1 MFPVRRRLSGEKRA
15 VLQSALRAKRPMQ
28 PTTEQDSDLSTEP
41 YSTIRLRD
49 GRTVAYLEVGIA
61 DGFPIFHFH
70 GHGSSRLEVRL
81 LAEEAAEFGIRLIG
95 IDRPGVGRS
104 DPNRGAR
111 LMDWPED
118 IAAVADEL
126 GIERFAI
133 EGISGGGPYA
143 LACAHKIPHRL
154 TACGLVSTVVPSD
167 LFRKAAPTWMSTIWS
182 MAEHFPKALRFL
194 LRLALPDSAPNV
206 KAVERRLLRISSW
219 LAEPDRTFLRTSE
232 LRTALARAI
241 VEGRRQGSRAQRE
254 EAVTELL
261 PWGFQIEETTFENIF
276 LWHGAR
282 DRVIPIGPARLLA
295 QVLPHCQ
302 ATYYPD
308 EGHFSVL
315 VNHAKDI
322 SDALRG

>member
-1 MFPVRRRLSGEKRA
+1 
-15 VLQSALRAKRPMQ
+15 MQ
-28 PTTEQDSDLSTEP
+28 FSSEQDSDLSTEL

-49 GRTVAYLEVGIA
+49 GRTITYLEVGNA

-81 LAEEAAEFGIRLIG
+81 LAEKAAEFGIRLIG

-111 LMDWPED
+111 LMDWPD
-118 IAAVADEL
+118 DVAAVADEL

-143 LACAHKIPHRL
+143 LACAYKIPHRL

-167 LFRKAAPTWMSTIWS
+167 LFRKAAPTWMSTMWS
-182 MAEHFPKALRFL
+182 MAEHCPKALRFF

-206 KAVERRLLRISSW
+206 QAVERRLLRISSW
-219 LAEPDRTFLRTSE
+219 LGEPDRRLLRTSE
-232 LRTALARAI
+232 FRTALARAI
-241 VEGRRQGSRAQRE
+241 VESRRQGARAHRE

-261 PWGFQIEETTFENIF
+261 PWGFQIEETAFENIF
-276 LWHGAR
+276 LWHGEQ
-282 DRVIPIGPARLLA
+282 DRVIPVGPARLLA
-295 QVLPHCQ
+295 QALPHCR

-322 SDALRG
+322 SGALRG

>member
-1 MFPVRRRLSGEKRA
+1 MRSPSEN
-15 VLQSALRAKRPMQ
+15 
-28 PTTEQDSDLSTEP
+28 DSDLSTEP
-41 YSTIRLRD
+41 CSTIRLRD
-49 GRTVAYLEVGIA
+49 GTIAYLEVGNA
-61 DGFPIFHFH
+61 HGFPIFHFH

-104 DPNRGAR
+104 DPKQGAR
-111 LMDWPED
+111 LLDWPDD
-118 IAAVADEL
+118 IEAVADDLE
-126 GIERFAI
+126 IEQFAI

-143 LACAHKIPHRL
+143 LACAYKIPHRL
-154 TACGLVSTVVPSD
+154 TACGLVSSVVPSE
-167 LFRKAAPTWMSTIWS
+167 LFRKAAPSWMSTMWL
-182 MAEHFPKALRFL
+182 MAEHSPKALRFL
-194 LRLALPDSAPNV
+194 LRLALPDSAPDV
-206 KAVERRLLRISSW
+206 RAVERRLLWISSW
-219 LAEPDRTFLRTSE
+219 LAEPDRKLLRTSE

-261 PWGFQIEETTFENIF
+261 PWGFQIEEATFENIF
-276 LWHGAR
+276 LWHGER
-282 DRVIPIGPARLLA
+282 DRVIPVGPARSLA
-295 QVLPHCQ
+295 QALPHCR